1 LVLLLQRSLEYHYF
15 KAHYGLEQNAPIM
28 LDKLFGTKTD
38 GPEASKRRMKALAGS
53 GSADL
58 AANLLTAPTALM
70 QLSPEEAKVVVS
82 YMKPRIIA
90 ENTVF
95 IKEGDVR
102 DTGYMML
109 VLDGEVTVENI
120 VVSRTSAVTVN
131 VLGPGSLIGEMG
143 LVDGAPRSA
152 TCTATSEVRAA
163 VLSRESLEELM
174 NDEPRIGGK
183 LMMAV
188 ALRIAE
194 RLRETADKLRLY
206 SQLTQAMQQ
215 EIDRLMP
222 T

>member
-1 LVLLLQRSLEYHYF
+1 
-15 KAHYGLEQNAPIM
+15 M
-28 LDKLFGTKTD
+28 LDKIFGKKTD
-38 GPEASKRRMKALAGS
+38 GPQADRKRMKAIEGS

-58 AANLLTAPTALM
+58 AATMLTAPTALM
-70 QLSPEEAKVVVS
+70 QLSAEEARVIVS
-82 YMKPRIIA
+82 FMKPRKIS
-90 ENTVF
+90 EGTVF
-95 IKEGDVR
+95 IKEGDAN

-109 VLDGEVTVENI
+109 VLHGEVTVENI

-152 TCTATSEVRAA
+152 SCTATSDVRAA
-163 VLSRESLEELM
+163 VLSREALEQLM
-174 NDEPRIGGK
+174 NEQPHIGGK

-188 ALRIAE
+188 ALRIAQ

-206 SQLTQAMQQ
+206 SQLTGAMQQ

>member
-1 LVLLLQRSLEYHYF
+1 MS
-15 KAHYGLEQNAPIM
+15 
-28 LDKLFGTKTD
+28 T
-38 GPEASKRRMKALAGS
+38 PERMKAIEGS
-53 GSADL
+53 GSAEL

-70 QLSPEEAKVVVS
+70 QLSEEEARIIVS
-82 YMKPRIIA
+82 YMKPRKIA
-90 ENTVF
+90 SGTAF
-95 IKEGDVR
+95 IKEGDAQ
-102 DTGYMML
+102 DTGYMVL

-131 VLGPGSLIGEMG
+131 VLGAGSLIGEMG

-152 TCTATSEVRAA
+152 TCTATTDVRCA
-163 VLSRESLEELM
+163 VLSREALEKLM

-188 ALRIAE
+188 SLRIAQ
-194 RLRETADKLRLY
+194 RLRDTADKLRLY

>member
-1 LVLLLQRSLEYHYF
+1 
-15 KAHYGLEQNAPIM
+15 M
-28 LDKLFGTKTD
+28 LDKLFGKKAD
-38 GPEASKRRMKALAGS
+38 KADDPDAQQKRMKALEGS
-53 GSADL
+53 DSASL
-58 AANLLTAPTALM
+58 AATLLTAPTALM
-70 QLSPEEAKVVVS
+70 QLTAEEAKVVVS
-82 YMKPRIIA
+82 YMKPRKIA
-90 ENTVF
+90 EGTIF
-95 IKEGDVR
+95 IKEGDRR

-143 LVDGAPRSA
+143 LVDGEPRSA
-152 TCTATSEVRAA
+152 TCTATSDVRAA
-163 VLSRESLEELM
+163 VLTREALEKLM
-174 NDEPRIGGK
+174 NDESRIGGK

-188 ALRIAE
+188 SLRIAE

>member
-1 LVLLLQRSLEYHYF
+1 
-15 KAHYGLEQNAPIM
+15 M
-28 LDKLFGTKTD
+28 LDKLFKKKSD
-38 GPEASKRRMKALAGS
+38 AEMSSPDRMKAIEGS

-58 AANLLTAPTALM
+58 AAHLLTTPTALM
-70 QLSPEEAKVVVS
+70 QLSEEEARIIVS
-82 YMKPRIIA
+82 YMKPRKIA
-90 ENTVF
+90 TGTAF
-95 IKEGDVR
+95 IKEGDAQ
-102 DTGYMML
+102 DTGYMVL

-152 TCTATSEVRAA
+152 TCTATTDVRCA
-163 VLSRESLEELM
+163 VLSREALEKLM
-174 NDEPRIGGK
+174 NDEPHIGGK

-188 ALRIAE
+188 SLRIAQ
-194 RLRETADKLRLY
+194 RLRDTADKLRLY

>member
-1 LVLLLQRSLEYHYF
+1 
-15 KAHYGLEQNAPIM
+15 M
-28 LDKLFGTKTD
+28 LDKIFGKKPD
-38 GPEASKRRMKALAGS
+38 GPQADRKRMKAIEGS

-58 AANLLTAPTALM
+58 AATLLTAPTALM
-70 QLSPEEAKVVVS
+70 QLSAEEARVIVS
-82 YMKPRIIA
+82 FMKPRKIS
-90 ENTVF
+90 EGTVF
-95 IKEGDVR
+95 IKEGDAN

-109 VLDGEVTVENI
+109 VLHGEVTVENI

-152 TCTATSEVRAA
+152 SCTATSDVRAA
-163 VLSRESLEELM
+163 VLSREALEQLM
-174 NDEPRIGGK
+174 NEQPHIGGK

-188 ALRIAE
+188 ALRIAQ

-206 SQLTQAMQQ
+206 SQLTGAMQQ

>member
-1 LVLLLQRSLEYHYF
+1 
-15 KAHYGLEQNAPIM
+15 M
-28 LDKLFGTKTD
+28 LDRFFKKKPDSEVTVS
-38 GPEASKRRMKALAGS
+38 ERMKAIEGS
-53 GSADL
+53 SSADL
-58 AANLLTAPTALM
+58 AATLLTAPTALM
-70 QLSPEEAKVVVS
+70 QLSEEEAKIVVS
-82 YMKPRIIA
+82 YMKPRKIPEGTA
-90 ENTVF
+90 F
-95 IKEGDVR
+95 IKEGDAQ
-102 DTGYMML
+102 DTGYMLL

-152 TCTATSEVRAA
+152 TCTATTNVRCAI
-163 VLSRESLEELM
+163 LSREALEKLM

-188 ALRIAE
+188 SLRIAQ
-194 RLRETADKLRLY
+194 RLRDTADKLRLY
-206 SQLTQAMQQ
+206 AQLTQAMQQ

>member
-1 LVLLLQRSLEYHYF
+1 
-15 KAHYGLEQNAPIM
+15 M
-28 LDKLFGTKTD
+28 LDKFFKKKPDSEVTGS
-38 GPEASKRRMKALAGS
+38 ERMKAIEGS
-53 GSADL
+53 SSADL
-58 AANLLTAPTALM
+58 AATLLTAPTALM
-70 QLSPEEAKVVVS
+70 QLSEEEAKIVVS
-82 YMKPRIIA
+82 YMKPRKIPEGTA
-90 ENTVF
+90 F
-95 IKEGDVR
+95 IKEGDAQ
-102 DTGYMML
+102 DTGYMLL

-152 TCTATSEVRAA
+152 TCTATTNVRCAI
-163 VLSRESLEELM
+163 LSREALEKLM

-188 ALRIAE
+188 SLRIAQ
-194 RLRETADKLRLY
+194 RLRDTADKLRLY
-206 SQLTQAMQQ
+206 AQLTQAMQQ